1 VSKPGL
7 IDPRVR
13 KNYEYLSTVA
23 GRSRRAKDRRIILRF
38 CVSPVALI
46 GSAGHVEAITLER
59 NELIADG
66 HGGVTARGTGRL
78 ETLDG
83 IGLVFRAVGYRGIPL
98 PGVPFDNR
106 AGHIAN
112 VEGRVAAANEVVVPG
127 EYVVGWA
134 KRGPSGLVGTNRA
147 DSIATVQA
155 MLADLKEITA
165 SERSVDSSSEATPR
179 LLAAKGV
186 KSVDFAQW
194 KTLDKIELTRGVAHG
209 KVREKFTRVE
219 DMLTA
224 MCMTGASVPVDD
236 R

>member
-1 VSKPGL
+1 
-7 IDPRVR
+7 
-13 KNYEYLSTVA
+13 
-23 GRSRRAKDRRIILRF
+23 
-38 CVSPVALI
+38 VSPVALV

-59 NELIADG
+59 NELIPDG

-83 IGLVFRAVGYRGIPL
+83 IGLVFRAVGSRGIPI
-98 PGVPFDNR
+98 PGVPFDNH

-112 VEGRVAAANEVVVPG
+112 VEGRVTAANALVPG

-134 KRGPSGLVGTNRA
+134 KRGPTGLVGTNRA

-165 SERSVDSSSEATPR
+165 SERRVDPSLEATPR
-179 LLAAKGV
+179 LLAAKRV
-186 KSVDFAQW
+186 KSVDFTQW
-194 KTLDKIELTRGVAHG
+194 KRLDKIELTRGAEHG

-219 DMLTA
+219 DMLA
-224 MCMTGASVPVDD
+224 ALCMTTSSMVTSPHCQATTDTTGRIVQEARVNDVMCIDLQSGEAQ
-236 R
+236 